1 MEFPT
6 DFLFFLLSVIFTSLS
21 GVMVPG
27 PVFAVTVAHGYK
39 NKVAGVLVALGHGAI
54 EFPLMFLI
62 FFGFEK
68 FFTDSSVHKVIGFVG
83 GLILIYMGFQTF
95 KAQKKATSEHEIS
108 RHGHSSFTAG
118 VFTTVT
124 NPYFF
129 LWWATIGAALVANSY
144 PFGFLGFL
152 LLAITHWSC
161 DLAWDT
167 LVSFTV
173 FKSRRFWTAKVR
185 TIVFGFCF
193 VVLVGFGVWFIISAL
208 LS

>member
-1 MEFPT
+1 M
-6 DFLFFLLSVIFTSLS
+6 DFLLFLFSVVFTSLS

-39 NKVAGVLVALGHGAI
+39 NKIAGALIALGHGAI

-62 FFGFEK
+62 YFGFAA
-68 FFTDSSVHKVIGFVG
+68 FFTESSAHKIIGFVG

-95 KAQKKATSEHEIS
+95 KAQKKANSENEVS
-108 RHGHSSFTAG
+108 GGGHSSFMSG
-118 VFTTVT
+118 IFTTVT

-129 LWWATIGAALVANSY
+129 LWWATIGAALITNSST
-144 PFGFLGFL
+144 FGFLGFF

-167 LVSFTV
+167 LVSYTV
-173 FKSRRFWTAKVR
+173 FKSRHFWTAKVR
-185 TIVFGFCF
+185 KIVFGFCF
-193 VVLVGFGVWFIISAL
+193 IVLVGFGVWFIISAL